1 MDRFAHCGGCGT
13 KFAAGVT
20 WPRTCAQCGLESY
33 RNPIPVAVAMIPVG
47 GGLLVIRRSIPPQV
61 GKLALPG
68 GFVNYGETWQDGAA
82 REVKEETGLAI
93 DAARIEHFRTVSA
106 PDGNLIIFGT
116 APSLGN
122 AIPLFVANEE
132 TSELSVITEPVEL
145 AFSLH
150 TEAARDWFRLR
161 R

>member
-13 KFAAGVT
+13 RFT
-20 WPRTCAQCGLESY
+20 TSIWPRTCAKCGLESY
-33 RNPIPVAVAMIPVG
+33 RNPIPVAVALIPVG
-47 GGLLVIRRSIPPQV
+47 AGLLVIRRSIPPQV

-68 GFVNYGETWQDGAA
+68 GFVNYGESWQEGAA
-82 REVKEETGLAI
+82 REVKEETGLVI
-93 DAARIEHFRTVSA
+93 DAVRIAEFRVVSA

-116 APSLGN
+116 APSIGD
-122 AIPLFVANEE
+122 AIPALVANEE

-150 TEAARDWFRLR
+150 TEAARDWFRSR